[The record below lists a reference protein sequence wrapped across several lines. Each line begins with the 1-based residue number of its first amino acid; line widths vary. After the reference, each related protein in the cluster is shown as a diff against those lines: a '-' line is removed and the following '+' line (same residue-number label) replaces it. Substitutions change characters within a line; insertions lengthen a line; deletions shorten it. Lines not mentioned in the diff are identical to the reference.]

1 MESKK
6 IVKKVFSIVEKDND
20 RHYYNGVTTHFS
32 NPILLLSSYLNLYD
46 EENPKFLKILIIAV
60 FAVVIPVSIVGINFF
75 EKTVTNPRIWDDW
88 TCEQMEKF
96 ALEHKDDTLNDYQKS
111 KFHEDLSECLSR

>member
-1 MESKK
+1 M
-6 IVKKVFSIVEKDND
+6 I
-20 RHYYNGVTTHFS
+20 T
-32 NPILLLSSYLNLYD
+32 
-46 EENPKFLKILIIAV
+46 ENPKFLKILIIET

-75 EKTVTNPRIWDDW
+75 EKSVTNPRIWEDW

-96 ALEHKDDTLNDYQKS
+96 ALEDKDDSLNDFQAS